1 MKKFAKVM
9 ALALIA
15 VLSLAVLVSCGPASD
30 PDKAEA
36 ALKENGYAPVHMKG
50 AISTGATALL
60 LGLKGEDVTDIVFA
74 VNADGDGMLAI
85 YCKDSGTAKSVLSKA
100 QESIKK
106 IEDTLKIKFEGESN
120 VQRSGKVLYTGTEAG
135 IKAAR

>member
-9 ALALIA
+9 AIALIA

-100 QESIKK
+100 QDVIKQIES
-106 IEDTLKIKFEGESN
+106 TLKIEFKGESN
-120 VQRSGKVLYTGTEAG
+120 VKCSGKVLYTGTDAG

>member
-50 AISTGATALL
+50 AI
-60 LGLKGEDVTDIVFA
+60 VTDIVFA

-106 IEDTLKIKFEGESN
+106 IEDTLKVKFEGESN

>member
-9 ALALIA
+9 ALAMVA
-15 VLSLAVLVSCGPASD
+15 VLSLAALVACGPASD
-30 PDKAEA
+30 PNKAEA
-36 ALKENGYAPVHMKG
+36 ALKENGYAPTHLNG
-50 AISTGATALL
+50 TISTGVTAGI

-74 VNADGDGMLAI
+74 INKDGDGIIAI
-85 YCKDSGTAKSVLSKA
+85 YCKDSATAKSVLSKA
-100 QESIKK
+100 QENLKK
-106 IEDTLKIKFEGESN
+106 IEETLQIKFEGESN

>member
-36 ALKENGYAPVHMKG
+36 ALKR
-50 AISTGATALL
+50 
-60 LGLKGEDVTDIVFA
+60 TDMRPCI
-74 VNADGDGMLAI
+74 
-85 YCKDSGTAKSVLSKA
+85 
-100 QESIKK
+100 
-106 IEDTLKIKFEGESN
+106 
-120 VQRSGKVLYTGTEAG
+120 
-135 IKAAR
+135 